1 MSTQVKVII
10 SFATEDFVTPEHDE
24 ILIRLAEGLSKR
36 GLVGNFHLTG
46 QLARTVRTRGR
57 TDVVEALREHEIG
70 YHSNTHGARPFLAGI
85 LEDNTWDEGLAKVL
99 PTEARGL
106 RDVEEIMGKRAQ
118 YYTLE
123 FIKAPQLIH
132 AMRLLGIKQLGYSPI
147 PTFGRAAVW
156 MADVLCCGN
165 ELTLG
170 MEAAPDTPDRLE
182 RMRAKFGQLYERARA
197 GENDGVIRA
206 FLHPYKLITPSTQ
219 SWGRIN
225 RLYTGE
231 PLPDRDWQVP
241 QCFDADITER
251 LLGEH
256 EAMLDH
262 MASRTGVCFEPM
274 SVLASM
280 YAEQRPAF
288 VPLATVAALAER
300 VADRPTAPV
309 VDGVSYSPAE
319 VYGLIVGTLGHHA
332 KEGDLPEAVPLRL
345 GLGPVDDPARPDE
358 DREVTTGDFL
368 RACALEDGRYD
379 LHGRMSSG
387 FECAGA
393 HIGPGTALVAA
404 ARLLLDLV
412 GPEGLPEQVVVR
424 PKRNLP
430 EAADEAYF
438 QEQTFYREGIYPD
451 GFTGEAICRHCR
463 LQSWSVR
470 PAVCSLG

>member
-1 MSTQVKVII
+1 MPTQVKVII
-10 SFATEDFVTPEHDE
+10 SFATEDFVTPQHDE
-24 ILIRLAEGLSKR
+24 ILIRLAKGLSER

-46 QLARTVRTRGR
+46 QLARTLRRRGR
-57 TDVVEALREHEIG
+57 ADVMEALRKHEIG
-70 YHSNTHGARPFLAGI
+70 YHSNTHGARPFLAGL

-106 RDVEEIMGKRAQ
+106 RDVEKIMGKKAQ

-132 AMRLLGIKQLGYSPI
+132 AVRLLGIRQLGYSPI

-170 MEAAPDTPDRLE
+170 MEAGPDTPNRLE
-182 RMRAKFGQLYERARA
+182 RMRTKFDQLYERARA

-206 FLHPYKLITPSTQ
+206 FLHPYKLITPPTQ

-231 PLPDRDWQVP
+231 SLPGCDWQVP
-241 QCFDADITER
+241 QCFDADVTER

-262 MASRTGVCFEPM
+262 MASRIGVSFEPM
-274 SVLASM
+274 SILASM

-288 VPLATVAALAER
+288 VPLATIAALAER
-300 VADRPTAPV
+300 VVNRPTAPV
-309 VDGVSYSPAE
+309 VDGMSYSPAE
-319 VYGLIVGTLGHHA
+319 AYGLIMGALGHYGKMA
-332 KEGDLPEAVPLRL
+332 ELPDAVPLRP
-345 GLGPVDDPARPDE
+345 GLGPVAELAQFDEARA
-358 DREVTTGDFL
+358 VTSDDFL
-368 RACALEDGRYD
+368 QACALEDGHYD
-379 LHGRMSSG
+379 FHGHMSSG
-387 FECAGA
+387 FEWAGA
-393 HIGPGTALVAA
+393 QIGPGTALAVAA
-404 ARLLLDLV
+404 TLLL
-412 GPEGLPEQVVVR
+412 GLIRSEAPPGQVAIR
-424 PKRNLP
+424 PQPSLP
-430 EAADEAYF
+430 EAADEPYF

-470 PAVCSLG
+470 PAVRSCG